1 MWGSVIVFV
10 IVGLAVFHIGR
21 TIYRSVRAKGSGICN
36 MCLLKD
42 RCQKD
47 LRKEREERR

>member
-10 IVGLAVFHIGR
+10 VVGLAVFHIGR

-36 MCLLKD
+36 MCSLKD
-42 RCQKD
+42 KCERD
-47 LRKEREERR
+47 LKGKNNERG